1 MGAYRSTDAKVTEKT
16 DCART
21 SILEN
26 KKISEEE
33 GEDALNKADKRRKA
47 KEILEIAKRYGVQ
60 ENFFFATTFERYVV
74 QLDMLD
80 KLEKVIKKEGTLVE
94 KEYVK
99 GRKNLVANPAI
110 AEYNKTTTSA
120 NGTITTLMKIID
132 SIKESDADA
141 AKELM
146 EFIQGQKC

>member
-1 MGAYRSTDAKVTEKT
+1 M
-16 DCART
+16 
-21 SILEN
+21 EN
-26 KKISEEE
+26 KKTSEEE
-33 GEDALNKADKRRKA
+33 GEDVLNKTDKRRKA

-60 ENFFFATTFERYVV
+60 
-74 QLDMLD
+74 
-80 KLEKVIKKEGTLVE
+80 EKVIKKEGTLVE

>member
-21 SILEN
+21 SVLEN

-60 ENFFFATTFERYVV
+60 EN
-74 QLDMLD
+74 DM
-80 KLEKVIKKEGTLVE
+80 
-94 KEYVK
+94 
-99 GRKNLVANPAI
+99 
-110 AEYNKTTTSA
+110 
-120 NGTITTLMKIID
+120 
-132 SIKESDADA
+132 
-141 AKELM
+141 
-146 EFIQGQKC
+146 

>member
-1 MGAYRSTDAKVTEKT
+1 M
-16 DCART
+16 
-21 SILEN
+21 EN

-33 GEDALNKADKRRKA
+33 GEDVLNKTDKRRKA

-60 ENFFFATTFERYVV
+60 ENFFFARTFERYVV

-80 KLEKVIKKEGTLVE
+80 KLEKGIKKECTLVE

>member
-1 MGAYRSTDAKVTEKT
+1 
-16 DCART
+16 
-21 SILEN
+21 
-26 KKISEEE
+26 
-33 GEDALNKADKRRKA
+33 
-47 KEILEIAKRYGVQ
+47 
-60 ENFFFATTFERYVV
+60 
-74 QLDMLD
+74 MLD

>member
-1 MGAYRSTDAKVTEKT
+1 M
-16 DCART
+16 
-21 SILEN
+21 EN

-33 GEDALNKADKRRKA
+33 GEDILNKTDKRRKA

-60 ENFFFATTFERYVV
+60 ENFFFAKTFERYVV

>member
-1 MGAYRSTDAKVTEKT
+1 M
-16 DCART
+16 
-21 SILEN
+21 
-26 KKISEEE
+26 
-33 GEDALNKADKRRKA
+33 
-47 KEILEIAKRYGVQ
+47 
-60 ENFFFATTFERYVV
+60 